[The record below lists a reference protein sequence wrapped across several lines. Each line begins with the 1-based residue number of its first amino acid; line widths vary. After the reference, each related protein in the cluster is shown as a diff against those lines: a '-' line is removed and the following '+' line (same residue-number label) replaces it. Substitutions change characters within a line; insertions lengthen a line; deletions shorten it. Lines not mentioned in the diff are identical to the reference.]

1 MPQLTVSFDRHSIV
15 CQLIDPPPP
24 ELAEPG
30 YLLHLYTP
38 QIKHSF
44 QQLGDITGD
53 GEKQSGVGR
62 DHTRSLQCNYPGQGL
77 CVGFWWL
84 SWWRVHVGA
93 GKSTPNEFLIAAV
106 WCRYSKREPL
116 RPDPRRVVW
125 FCENSTYH
133 NIRAAAERGD
143 WYCYC
148 NTTRWLK

>member
-84 SWWRVHVGA
+84 MWWRVHVGA
-93 GKSTPNEFLIAAV
+93 GNSTPNEFLIAAFDADTQRGNPCV
-106 WCRYSKREPL
+106 PILVEWCGFVRTRHTI
-116 RPDPRRVVW
+116 
-125 FCENSTYH
+125 TYGRSWRGVTG
-133 NIRAAAERGD
+133 IVIVIPRGD
-143 WYCYC
+143 
-148 NTTRWLK
+148 